1 MSFALAKAVLDE
13 NEACA
18 EIALQA
24 AQIASMKNDRRA
36 YRITTDIAAKIRHRM
51 APRIAEG

>member
-1 MSFALAKAVLDE
+1 MALAFAKAIMDE

-24 AQIASMKNDRRA
+24 AQIASMKNDRGA
-36 YRITTDIAAKIRHRM
+36 YRITTDIACAIRHRV